1 MASKVISGDIPKIEQ
16 PMPWQM
22 VGGPVAPSH
31 YSLQYNTPQPSARQ
45 VVPDGEEQMQMQAQK
60 TLAEAERGRLV
71 REGREEGR
79 REGEAAGR
87 RAAQA
92 ELQPVLQKLASSIQQ
107 VSELPGRLRAQAETQ
122 LVELAMAIAQRIL
135 QRELTVDPTVIT
147 GLVRVGLDKVRVQDV
162 QRVRVCP
169 EHQAAI
175 KEWLTRSGAEN
186 VEVSADPT
194 LERGG
199 VILETSRGK
208 LDVSIGTQLREIER
222 GFTDRMRGQGY

>member
-16 PMPWQM
+16 PMPWQT
-22 VGGPVAPSH
+22 VGGPVAPSR
-31 YSLQYNTPQPSARQ
+31 YSLQYNTPPPSDRQ
-45 VVPDGEEQMQMQAQK
+45 VSNGEEQMQAQRA
-60 TLAEAERGRLV
+60 LAEAERGRLV
-71 REGREEGR
+71 TEGRKEGWS
-79 REGEAAGR
+79 EGEAAGR

-107 VSELPGRLRAQAETQ
+107 VLELPGRLRAQAETQ

-135 QRELTVDPTVIT
+135 QRELTVDPTAIT

-169 EHQAAI
+169 DHQAAI
-175 KEWLTRSGAEN
+175 KEWLTRFGAEN